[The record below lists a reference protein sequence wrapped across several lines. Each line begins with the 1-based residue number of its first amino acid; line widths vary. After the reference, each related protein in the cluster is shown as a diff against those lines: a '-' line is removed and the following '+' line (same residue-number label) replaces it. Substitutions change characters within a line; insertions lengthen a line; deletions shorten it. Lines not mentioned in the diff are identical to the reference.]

1 MGPSIEAEALAVLAR
16 YPSAVAPTSAPEALG
31 GAGGLSGARLW
42 RYPSPVGPM
51 VLRLWPSD
59 GLGRAHREQVHR
71 WLKRASDLPFVPVPI
86 ADRSGATLQESAS
99 GLWELSRW
107 MPGASESGGS
117 PPPVRVASA
126 FAALATFHGRFGDD
140 RRRARS
146 PGLADRAG
154 SIAGLIRGGFDE
166 LEQAIAA
173 DATRELATRWLALG
187 RRVAPRLLGPAR
199 EAAARTVP
207 LQPCLRD
214 ARGEHFLFED
224 DRVTGLV
231 DFGAMGVDCVACD
244 LARLI
249 GDWLDDDPP
258 ARAGALAAYE
268 RVRPLDPEEAA
279 LIPAFGTSA
288 ALLIGERWLR
298 WHYIEGRRFED
309 PAAVAT
315 GLKRSVE
322 RLARMV

>member
-1 MGPSIEAEALAVLAR
+1 MGPSIEAEGLAVLSR
-16 YPSAVAPTSAPEALG
+16 YPAAVAPTSAPEWLG

-71 WLKRASDLPFVPVPI
+71 WLKRARDLPFVPVPI

-107 MPGASESGGS
+107 MPGVSESEGS
-117 PPPVRVASA
+117 PAPVRVASA
-126 FAALATFHGRFGDD
+126 FAALAAFHRCFAGD

-154 SIAGLIRGGFDE
+154 AIAGLIRGGFDE
-166 LEQAIAA
+166 LEQAITA
-173 DATRELATRWLALG
+173 DATRALAIRWLALA
-187 RRVAPRLLGPAR
+187 RRMAPRLLGPAR
-199 EAAARTVP
+199 EAASREVP

-231 DFGAMGVDCVACD
+231 DFGAMGMDCVACD

-249 GDWLDDDPP
+249 GDWLDDAPA

-268 RVRPLDPEEAA
+268 CVRPLAPDEAA
-279 LIPAFGTSA
+279 AIPAFVTST
-288 ALLIGERWLR
+288 ALLIGERWVR
-298 WHYIEGRRFED
+298 WHYVEGRRFED
-309 PAAVAT
+309 ALAVAT
-315 GLKRSVE
+315 GLVRSIE
-322 RLARMV
+322 RLGRMV